1 MGTRLFVGGLSSAT
15 STDRLRDVFA
25 AVGPVTSV
33 TVITDA
39 ATGQSRGYGFV
50 EMATAAAAEAAV
62 ARLNGS
68 ELDGR
73 RLRVELARSTP
84 PGATRAAGRAAEP
97 AAPRGGEELHFLAAY
112 RCDACG
118 RELVGFLAGP
128 PGSRPPDRQRDEV
141 TRRLKQRHASECPA
155 SQRPEPA
162 TPSTPPAAAGPA
174 HAEGTVRVALLPID
188 LRPSDVV
195 ADADGEWELVGPPAL
210 TGSTVTARVRRVGGP
225 ADAQRRSWPAHE
237 RLSVIRRVSPP
248 GGPRR
253 AETAVSAHPD
263 RAT

>member
-1 MGTRLFVGGLSSAT
+1 MATRLFVGGLSSAT
-15 STDRLRDVFA
+15 SSDRLREVFA

-39 ATGQSRGYGFV
+39 ATGQSRGYAFV

-84 PGATRAAGRAAEP
+84 PGAARPAGRAAEP
-97 AAPRGGEELHFLAAY
+97 SAPRGAEELHQLAAY
-112 RCDACG
+112 RCEACG
-118 RELVGFLAGP
+118 RELVGFVVGP

-141 TRRLKQRHASECPA
+141 VRRLKQRHAGECPA
-155 SQRPEPA
+155 ARRPEPA
-162 TPSTPPAAAGPA
+162 SPSAPPASAGPA
-174 HAEGTVRVALLPID
+174 HPEDTVRVALLPID

-195 ADADGEWELVGPPAL
+195 ADAEGEWELVGPPAL
-210 TGSTVTARVRRVGGP
+210 TGSTVTARVRRVGAP
-225 ADAQRRSWPAHE
+225 AEAQRRSWPVHE
-237 RLSVIRRVSPP
+237 RLSVIRKVLAP

-253 AETAVSAHPD
+253 AEAPASGD
-263 RAT
+263 RAP

>member
-1 MGTRLFVGGLSSAT
+1 MATRLFVGGLSSAT
-15 STDRLRDVFA
+15 SSDRLRDFFA

-39 ATGQSRGYGFV
+39 VTGQSRGYAFV

-73 RLRVELARSTP
+73 RLRVELARSAP
-84 PGATRAAGRAAEP
+84 PGTARAAGRAAE
-97 AAPRGGEELHFLAAY
+97 APRGAEELHHVAAY
-112 RCDACG
+112 RCEACG
-118 RELVGFLAGP
+118 RELVGFVVGP

-141 TRRLKQRHASECPA
+141 ARRLRQRHAPECPA
-155 SQRPEPA
+155 TKRPEP
-162 TPSTPPAAAGPA
+162 TPAPSASSEPA
-174 HAEGTVRVALLPID
+174 HLEETVRVALLPID

-195 ADADGEWELVGPPAL
+195 ADAEGEWELVGPPAL

-225 ADAQRRSWPAHE
+225 REAQRRSWPVHE
-237 RLSVIRRVSPP
+237 RLSVIRKVSPP
-248 GGPRR
+248 SGPRH
-253 AETAVSAHPD
+253 AEASASGD
-263 RAT
+263 RVP